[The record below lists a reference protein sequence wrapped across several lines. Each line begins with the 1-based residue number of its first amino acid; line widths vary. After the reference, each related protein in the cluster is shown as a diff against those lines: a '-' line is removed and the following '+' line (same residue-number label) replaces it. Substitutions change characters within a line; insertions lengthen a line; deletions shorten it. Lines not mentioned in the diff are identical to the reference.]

1 MKKYLLVL
9 GMIACLFGL
18 TACSAEKEK
27 AEPLM
32 SKEDAAANASELV
45 DNLMGIAAMPEEYQ
59 SDIINSILTEGGYDA
74 SSVSAVIK
82 TVEKAVESFNNA
94 KGDMGDYIEIIDSE
108 VVTLEEEEAVI
119 NVTVKG
125 SIRNAVV
132 EVIYEETA
140 TGYVVTSV
148 AANVKYTF
156 GESMQR
162 AGLNTLLGMGTV
174 FVVLILIS
182 LLISCFRF
190 ISVFEKK
197 EEPKKEAAK
206 PAPVVT
212 ETVQTVEEDLTD
224 DLELVAVI
232 AAAIAASEGAAT
244 TDGFV
249 VRSIRKANKSKW
261 QKA

>member
-9 GMIACLFGL
+9 GMITCLFGL

-32 SKEDAAANASELV
+32 TTEEAADNAQKLISLLVQSSEL
-45 DNLMGIAAMPEEYQ
+45 GIPDELKSYPNYKVLE
-59 SDIINSILTEGGYDA
+59 D
-74 SSVSAVIK
+74 
-82 TVEKAVESFNNA
+82 AVESFDNA
-94 KGDMGDYIEIIDSE
+94 KKDMGNYVEIIDAE

-119 NVTVKG
+119 NVTIKG
-125 SIRNAVV
+125 TERNAVV
-132 EVIYEETA
+132 EVIYGESDSM
-140 TGYVVTSV
+140 GYMLTSMST
-148 AANVKYTF
+148 NVSYSF

-197 EEPKKEAAK
+197 NEAPKTEESK
-206 PAPVVT
+206 PAPVMT
-212 ETVQTVEEDLTD
+212 ETAPAVEEDLTD

>member
-18 TACSAEKEK
+18 TACSAEREK
-27 AEPLM
+27 VDPIMTEAE
-32 SKEDAAANASELV
+32 AV
-45 DNLMGIAAMPEEYQ
+45 DNAQNLILLLVQSYEQGIPEELKSYPNYRVLE
-59 SDIINSILTEGGYDA
+59 D
-74 SSVSAVIK
+74 
-82 TVEKAVESFNNA
+82 AVESFGKA
-94 KGDMGDYIEIIDSE
+94 KDDMGDYVETIGSEIVSLD
-108 VVTLEEEEAVI
+108 EEEAVI
-119 NVTVKG
+119 NVTIKG
-125 SIRNAVV
+125 TKRNAVV
-132 EVIYEETA
+132 EVIYGESDSM
-140 TGYVVTSV
+140 GYMLTSMSTTV
-148 AANVKYTF
+148 EYTF
-156 GESMQR
+156 GESMGR

-174 FVVLILIS
+174 FVMLIFIS
-182 LLISCFRF
+182 LIISCFRF

-197 EEPKKEAAK
+197 KEAPKTEEAK

-212 ETVQTVEEDLTD
+212 DTVQTVEEDLTD